1 MLMQEINRIIET
13 LGCWQGWCR
22 EAGPVEQL
30 LYRGMADLE
39 PE

>member
-1 MLMQEINRIIET
+1 MLMQEMNRIIET
-13 LGCWQGWCR
+13 LGCWQGWWR

-30 LYRGMADLE
+30 LCHGMGDLE